1 MIVTKTVIGDNAM
14 RMSHSLN
21 WRLDGFGPL
30 LPLFSI
36 HLNPFCF
43 PLILLERDNLL
54 FFSKF
59 LRNIVEI
66 IIWPNQLVKKAKVS
80 ILKIVLFESIL
91 SGSHLVGSFTILEIC
106 SFRWEIC
113 EICFFSKRRFLSL
126 WGQYFI
132 LGKEIRLFSF
142 SCGGRFGNWTGPC
155 SVLFQIDERFFF
167 EGGLLFLQKMTNV
180 ILPKYSEFY
189 EWGLFWRLGG
199 GEGGGILW
207 ESGSSI
213 LVIRC
218 WAWSQTCC
226 ERGSSPGGRVVCI
239 YGSKWWRRRTVANI

>member
-1 MIVTKTVIGDNAM
+1 MTLWWEWY
-14 RMSHSLN
+14 HSLN

-54 FFSKF
+54 FSSKF

-132 LGKEIRLFSF
+132 LGEEIRLFSF

-167 EGGLLFLQKMTNV
+167 VGGLLFLQKMTNV

-189 EWGLFWRLGG
+189 EWGLFWRPGG
-199 GEGGGILW
+199 GEVG
-207 ESGSSI
+207 EF
-213 LVIRC
+213 
-218 WAWSQTCC
+218 C
-226 ERGSSPGGRVVCI
+226 ESPGVLYWWFVV
-239 YGSKWWRRRTVANI
+239 GLDHKLVVSEVHHLGKEWSKFWKRRTVANI